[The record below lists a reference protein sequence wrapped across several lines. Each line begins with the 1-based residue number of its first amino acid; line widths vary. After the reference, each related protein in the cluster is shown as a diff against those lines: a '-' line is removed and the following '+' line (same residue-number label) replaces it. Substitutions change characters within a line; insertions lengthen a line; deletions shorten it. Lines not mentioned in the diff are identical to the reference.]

1 MIVKEKNLDLGLD
14 VVDGVAGL
22 NLESDSL
29 SDQCFDEDLLLLV
42 VKWERERKRDTRLCN
57 AFVSI

>member
-1 MIVKEKNLDLGLD
+1 MMIKEKNLDLSLD